1 MTVQNIENAN
11 ARDFWVMVLII
22 NEEQE
27 RLFVDSSHIDELDI
41 EESVTIEDMHPPVEV
56 NYKKLYIG
64 LKIL

>member
-41 EESVTIEDMHPPVEV
+41 EESVTIEDMHPLNSTIK
-56 NYKKLYIG
+56 NYI
-64 LKIL
+64 